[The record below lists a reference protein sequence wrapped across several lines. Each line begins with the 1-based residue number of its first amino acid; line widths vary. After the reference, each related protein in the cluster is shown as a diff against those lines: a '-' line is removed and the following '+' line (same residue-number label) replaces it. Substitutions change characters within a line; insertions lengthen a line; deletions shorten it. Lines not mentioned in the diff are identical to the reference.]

1 MANTREELVNRFV
14 AFSGAGKVQSAIGV
28 AQPNGDIDTRDKC
41 TITREEVVTRRDV
54 RDCRDEDLTDSQI
67 ITRLARYTLNYA
79 EVTPQILARW
89 FALFAGASA
98 APVGTPADEVQ
109 SLTRTGTVSGGTF
122 RINLTLE
129 GRTVQ
134 TKDIAWNASNAD
146 ILAALTTSRM
156 FFIHPGDIT
165 IGGTWGTAI
174 TITFTNR
181 LGDANLP
188 AVTITNNLTGSA
200 PGISVAQ
207 VTPGDQNYHALTRAT
222 SRIKKRFSFVLGYED
237 NTGTIEKYADYV
249 CESFQPQSSLSTDPS
264 LTVTILGPWD
274 YDSLEP
280 TFTVPAC
287 VNPDP
292 LRTEDCKLEV
302 NGTFQTQ
309 DLNSLTNNLNDNVP
323 IDRLSAFAYDGIE
336 VQALVRGRQPNYQSS
351 ASVFGIQDA
360 AVYVLAQ
367 NERTQAPVEVIEH
380 YGLPGNRFSLI
391 YPNAKVRFQ
400 GNRTTFVGAAEFG
413 AINID
418 IVPFVDGV
426 NPPISGEAYLA
437 QSTQF
442 LVASS

>member
-1 MANTREELVNRFV
+1 MANLREELVNRFV
-14 AFSGAGKVQSAIGV
+14 AFNGAGKVQSAIGT
-28 AQPNGDIDTRDKC
+28 AQPNSDIDTRDKC
-41 TITREEVVTRRDV
+41 VITREEVITRRDV

-67 ITRLARYTLNYA
+67 LTRLARYTLVYS
-79 EVTPQILARW
+79 EVTPLILARW

-98 APVGTPADEVQ
+98 APTGSPANEVQ
-109 SLTRTGTVSGGTF
+109 TLTRGGTVSGGTF
-122 RINLTLE
+122 RINLALE

-156 FFIHPGDIT
+156 FFIHSGDVVV
-165 IGGTWGTAI
+165 GGVWGSAVSL
-174 TITFTNR
+174 TFGSR
-181 LGDANLP
+181 LGHANLP
-188 AVTITNNLTGSA
+188 SVTITNNLTGSA
-200 PGISVAQ
+200 PVITVAQ
-207 VTPGDQNYHALTRAT
+207 LTAGDQNFHALTRAT
-222 SRIKKRFSFVLGYED
+222 SRIKKRFSFVLGFED
-237 NTGTIEKYADYV
+237 NTATLEKYADYV
-249 CESFQPQSSLSTDPS
+249 CESFQPQSSLTSDPS
-264 LTVTILGPWD
+264 LTVTIVGPWD

-302 NGTFQTQ
+302 NGVFQTQ
-309 DLNSLTNNLNDNVP
+309 DLNALTNNLNDNVP
-323 IDRLSAFAYDGIE
+323 VDRLSAFAYDGIE
-336 VQALVRGRQPNYQSS
+336 VQNLVRGKQPNYTST

-360 AVYVLAQ
+360 AVYVLAV
-367 NERTQAPVEVIEH
+367 NERTQVPVVVIEH

-400 GNRTTFVGAAEFG
+400 NNRGTFVGAAEFT

-426 NPPISGEAYLA
+426 NPPIKAEAYLDQA
-437 QSTQF
+437 TQF
-442 LVASS
+442 LVSS